1 MMDNINTAEF
11 NDNQL
16 LQVLEL
22 NIALSTAETVVL
34 KKHDLARLVAMAKH
48 ATAHG
53 NKNHRRKFDE
63 NCSL

>member
-1 MMDNINTAEF
+1 MIDNINTADF

-22 NIALSTAETVVL
+22 NIALSTNETVVL
-34 KKHDLARLVAMAKH
+34 KKQDLARLVAMAKH
-48 ATAHG
+48 ANTAG
-53 NKNHRRKFDE
+53 NKNRRRKFDE